1 MKPLVILDFD
11 GVIRNSKRA
20 SYLGS
25 RAALKAVG
33 LKAVYSADDYWR
45 LRGFKEFNERRK
57 ALAAIYSVAASGKKL
72 KDVLRNAP
80 ESVIALEKE
89 FPAPAALADAME
101 EANKK
106 VVAVKILEA
115 PFVVGARNGLKKL
128 GKIAR
133 LAVVSDSRRRGVRKW
148 MRKHGLNGFFSVVL
162 CREDVPELKPSPK
175 GIKKVLKK
183 TSVGRENIFYVGDAE
198 SDIVAARAAGVNAI
212 GVGHGMASEEMLW
225 RAGAGD
231 VFSDLSEFADW
242 LRKRLT

>member
-133 LAVVSDSRRRGVRKW
+133 LAVSTSR
-148 MRKHGLNGFFSVVL
+148 
-162 CREDVPELKPSPK
+162 CRLRD
-175 GIKKVLKK
+175 
-183 TSVGRENIFYVGDAE
+183 IFAT
-198 SDIVAARAAGVNAI
+198 RQ
-212 GVGHGMASEEMLW
+212 
-225 RAGAGD
+225 RTRQR
-231 VFSDLSEFADW
+231 
-242 LRKRLT
+242 LR